1 MIEFVFLDLDQT
13 ILDFHK
19 GEALALT
26 KALRDHGL
34 DPTEEVLSRYRKI
47 NRWHWEQLEL
57 GNLTRDEVLVGR
69 FRTLFREMGLDAD
82 AEHCSHAYEH
92 NLSCHAFF
100 LPGAQEAMK
109 ALHKKYKLYLASN
122 GTAFVQHRRM
132 KDADLYRF
140 FDGLFISEE
149 VGYNKPS
156 KEFFEAAFATIP
168 GFRRD
173 RAIMVGDSL
182 SSDILGGINAGI
194 RTVWIN
200 PLHRPE
206 TDIHPD
212 YTLESIAQLP
222 ELLEKL

>member
-19 GEALALT
+19 GEALGLAQ
-26 KALRDHGL
+26 ALRDHGL
-34 DPTEEVLSRYRKI
+34 EPTEEVLSRYRKI

-82 AEHCSHAYEH
+82 AEHCSHAYEY

-100 LPGAQEAMK
+100 LPGAKEAMET
-109 ALHKKYKLYLASN
+109 LHGKYKLYLASN

-149 VGYNKPS
+149 VGHNKPAR
-156 KEFFEAAFATIP
+156 EFFEAAFAAIP
-168 GFRRD
+168 CFD
-173 RAIMVGDSL
+173 KEKAIMVGDTL

-194 RTVWIN
+194 KTVWIN
-200 PLHRPE
+200 PSHASSGNV
-206 TDIHPD
+206 HPD
-212 YTLESIAQLP
+212 YELESIAQLP
-222 ELLEKL
+222 ALLERL

>member
-19 GEALALT
+19 GEALGLAQ
-26 KALRDHGL
+26 ALRDHGL
-34 DPTEEVLSRYRKI
+34 EPTEAVLSCYRKI

-82 AEHCSHAYEH
+82 AEHCSHAYEY

-100 LPGAQEAMK
+100 LSGAQEAME
-109 ALHKKYKLYLASN
+109 ALHGKYKLYLASN

-149 VGYNKPS
+149 VGHNKPAR
-156 KEFFEAAFATIP
+156 EFFEAAFAAIP
-168 GFRRD
+168 GFD
-173 RAIMVGDSL
+173 REKAIMVGDTL

-194 RTVWIN
+194 KTVWIN
-200 PLHRPE
+200 PSHASSG
-206 TDIHPD
+206 DIRPD
-212 YTLESIAQLP
+212 YELESIAQLP
-222 ELLEKL
+222 ALLERL